1 MGQATERARG
11 AVREGDRWGSGW
23 VGMGWQRAGAGGM
36 AAKEWGRWV
45 GSLGWVEEA
54 SSNEKVVVN
63 VEGKTRGGAGGEA
76 QVEWS

>member
-1 MGQATERARG
+1 MGGWLGGDGVAAGGSRWNGGEGVG
-11 AVREGDRWGSGW
+11 ALGW
-23 VGMGWQRAGAGGM
+23 VTD
-36 AAKEWGRWV
+36 
-45 GSLGWVEEA
+45 SLGWVEEA